1 MPCQAST
8 TPGKT
13 LLQPGDAVHSGNA
26 ARSRLSSTGCSA
38 TQPGAGQDPAR
49 PRAKAGPRDGP
60 MSAPSP
66 ADRPG
71 ASGGLGHWSVEHRAF
86 GVLLLIQSALMAL
99 AMLAKKHP
107 ASAECALEASITL
120 MRDWRTWAVVVAVV
134 LPAGMIITLFVA
146 HRRRRSG
153 T

>member
-1 MPCQAST
+1 
-8 TPGKT
+8 
-13 LLQPGDAVHSGNA
+13 
-26 ARSRLSSTGCSA
+26 
-38 TQPGAGQDPAR
+38 
-49 PRAKAGPRDGP
+49 
-60 MSAPSP
+60 MSAPSA

-120 MRDWRTWAVVVAVV
+120 MRDWRTWAVAVAVM